1 MSIKKILIVSP
12 HPDDEC
18 LGLAGTIL
26 KKKSQGYKVI
36 NIFVTSLKN
45 TKFSDK
51 KKQEQLTEIK
61 NCQKILKI
69 DKIIFLIFHLPHY
82 KELVQKIIKMISEI
96 FTKESQRSFFAFVND
111 IHDDHFISHKAGLA
125 CCKWFEIIL

>member
-69 DKIIFLIFHLPHY
+69 DKNYFLDFSPTHY
-82 KELVQKIIKMISEI
+82 KELVQKKLS
-96 FTKESQRSFFAFVND
+96 K
-111 IHDDHFISHKAGLA
+111 
-125 CCKWFEIIL
+125 

>member
-69 DKIIFLIFHLPHY
+69 DKNYFLDFSPTTLQ
-82 KELVQKIIKMISEI
+82 KLVQKNYRNDLRDFYKR
-96 FTKESQRSFFAFVND
+96 KAKRSFFAF
-111 IHDDHFISHKAGLA
+111 
-125 CCKWFEIIL
+125 CK